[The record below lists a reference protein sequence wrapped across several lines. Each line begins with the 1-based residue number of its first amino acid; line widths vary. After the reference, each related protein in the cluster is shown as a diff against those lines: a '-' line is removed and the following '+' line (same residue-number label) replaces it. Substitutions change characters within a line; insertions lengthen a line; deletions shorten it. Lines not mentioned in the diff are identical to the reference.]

1 MLSRD
6 SIFDSWRRGKREE
19 QAAMT
24 LALPALGRRPAQI
37 IGGWEI
43 GLLVMMALL
52 YIVGA
57 FLNPS
62 FFGSPDAFHALLRDA
77 SRYAVMAVGMTF
89 VIVNKDLDLSVG
101 STYGLVG
108 VAFAY
113 VFDPNHADLG
123 VVPAIL
129 VCLALGTLIGLINGV
144 LVTILRVPAFIATL
158 TMLFI
163 GRGFVL
169 GLTGGQSILFPIKA
183 HDFHWFFQ
191 LGETNALGFN
201 NQIPIALGVV
211 ARRRLRARQDP
222 LGLRDLR
229 HRRQRAGRD
238 LRRHP
243 DALGAHPRL
252 PAVLALRDDRRAD
265 GDRAGQGHDRRSP
278 A

>member
-6 SIFDSWRRGKREE
+6 SIFDSWRRGNREE

-24 LALPALGRRPAQI
+24 SALPALGRRPAQFV
-37 IGGWEI
+37 GGWEV

-52 YIVGA
+52 YLVGA
-57 FLNPS
+57 FLNPT

-77 SRYAVMAVGMTF
+77 ARYGVMAVGMTF

-108 VAFAY
+108 VVFAMCSSRPH
-113 VFDPNHADLG
+113 FDLG

-169 GLTGGQSILFPIKA
+169 GLTGGKTICFPTRRGLSA
-183 HDFHWFFQ
+183 GSSSSARSTPRLQQPD
-191 LGETNALGFN
+191 
-201 NQIPIALGVV
+201 PIAL
-211 ARRRLRARQDP
+211 RRRRASAPSCSPRP
-222 LGLRDLR
+222 AGATRPSPPAATS
-229 HRRQRAGRD
+229 RRRSTPASRRAGCASA
-238 LRRHP
+238 P
-243 DALGAHPRL
+243 TCCPRS
-252 PAVLALRDDRRAD
+252 A
-265 GDRAGQGHDRRSP
+265 RRSP